1 MFRHLARDRRL
12 PALERPLV
20 NWGVIGERVVGDLS
34 HYIAVLEHAHFGI
47 IGDVADFHCVESPL
61 LENTEDFLLTAL
73 LRHQQH
79 ALLRFTEHDFVR
91 RHAGLALRH
100 AIEFDFDSDTATRA
114 HLTGRASQT
123 GGAHVLYGDDCAGL
137 HGFKAGFEQKLFEEG
152 IAHLHVGPLGF

>member
-1 MFRHLARDRRL
+1 M
-12 PALERPLV
+12 
-20 NWGVIGERVVGDLS
+20 
-34 HYIAVLEHAHFGI
+34 LEHAHFGI
-47 IGDVADFHCVESPL
+47 IGDMADFHCVESPL
-61 LENTEDFLLTAL
+61 LENTEDFFLTAL

-100 AIEFDFDSDTATRA
+100 AIEFDFDSNMATRA

-137 HGFKAGFEQKLFEEG
+137 HGFKAGFEQKPFEEG